1 MDTVITPSIAGG
13 WLALATGP
21 YGGAF
26 VMGLILGSLIGIFL
40 WQRFHVTPRLEAE
53 HIYCQ
58 ERIQSMQRELD
69 EVKVV
74 AKKWEQFMER
84 KALEALERG

>member
-1 MDTVITPSIAGG
+1 MEPTSATTAAS

-26 VMGLILGSLIGIFL
+26 VMGIIFGAMSGIYL
-40 WQRFHVTPRLEAE
+40 WNKFHVVPRLEQE
-53 HIYCQ
+53 KHLCQ
-58 ERIQSMQRELD
+58 TRIDAMQKELD
-69 EVKVV
+69 EVKIV

-84 KALEALERG
+84 KALEALGD